1 MNMLR
6 PDLAKVVYFALGT
19 LLGGKLLA
27 AVKSK
32 V

>member
-1 MNMLR
+1 MNLLMPNLGK
-6 PDLAKVVYFALGT
+6 AIYFALGT
-19 LLGGKLLA
+19 LLGGKLLT